1 MVSTAMGAV
10 VAAVVGIVL
19 AVGTSLTLVQL
30 STATPD
36 PVDKPLV
43 VYGDR

>member
-1 MVSTAMGAV
+1 MGSLVGVVVAGV
-10 VAAVVGIVL
+10 VAAAL
-19 AVGTSLTLVQL
+19 AVGTAFGIVASQ
-30 STATPD
+30 SATPD